1 MVTLCVLFSI
11 SVKQIELDVKFKL
24 LMTRLHQIGVVIEIY
39 MRRAVKTNLRAD
51 FIGYSLFLEEYIAY
65 FLYHFPLFVCFYS
78 MVDERQMK

>member
-24 LMTRLHQIGVVIEIY
+24 LMTRLHQIGVAIEIY

-51 FIGYSLFLEEYIAY
+51 FFGHSLFLDEYIVHIQ
-65 FLYHFPLFVCFYS
+65 LHFSLFVGLLL
-78 MVDERQMK
+78 